1 MTSKLRSHK
10 SESTSLS
17 VTKIRLAFECPRLFY
32 LNQHFG
38 GKTLFVPPA
47 HPSGIGTVFHQ
58 LCQQCVKVTQENPQ
72 FQALLSPSAAQLKV
86 GEVASGMQELFYRL
100 VFYPYIDP
108 HPDIASALPQIWQG
122 LTALIQRWAQ
132 LLVVNRRYCNALEV
146 IGKTFIAEEYKLSH
160 CFTLPDGTQQ
170 RVDGRFDSLIFNFE
184 RDRLCI
190 VDYKTYEPVDPSA
203 QLAQVALYSYMLQ
216 KEKGVLVD
224 SAVYCVLPEFKEYH
238 YSWEQ
243 LEETL
248 HQLIPH
254 KLQQM
259 RQWLRWEQSQ
269 PNPPPPTPQPHLG
282 EICPQ
287 QQKCHTLFKNV
298 PDVATHCLHL

>member
-38 GKTLFVPPA
+38 GKTLFVPPD

-122 LTALIQRWAQ
+122 LTALIQCWAQ

-160 CFTLPDGTQQ
+160 CFTLPDGRQQ
-170 RVDGRFDSLIFNFE
+170 QVNGRFDSLIFNFE